1 MRAQVRLLRDLL
13 VTAGIG
19 FPAFSAL
26 AQPGTALPGGLGAP
40 SVAPAPGSSA
50 ENSAARLEQLRHAM
64 IDQALDAPVHISS
77 NAWLDESGRL
87 RHVSRFFSEV
97 RARAA
102 ADLIA
107 GSESAAQ
114 ARATASTAG
123 SEKYSKG
130 MPIAGESGVSRQSSP
145 AGQPSAP
152 VSVTDR
158 DTRALPRS
166 VYPSAPA
173 DSLPPVSDA
182 VECRPD
188 RTGLRRSAVVRFDL
202 VPVDGA
208 RGHSVLNLLQDLIQQ
223 AFSQQSGRSGL
234 AVAGLDLSGVDSY
247 SRLISSTGRQDAPY
261 RIEVRISSDRLD
273 AEPAGHGVAP
283 GQTYFA
289 LSLAGARRA
298 IAELERSP
306 VALMPDRRVDID
318 LSLVE
323 VSGERTLLRH
333 RLPVL
338 VPGAA
343 PSHNTP
349 VLPDST
355 IAAVTMAT
363 LAWWSEAVSLLRC
376 EPMLV
381 QAQPLAAGVL
391 AIPLGGAA
399 GIRVGDRWMIA
410 DRAKIPTRV
419 LEQGAVDR
427 IIMAEV
433 VAVGQHRSTLRLTAE
448 SAGSPVRPGLE
459 RGVPWFASP
468 L

>member
-1 MRAQVRLLRDLL
+1 MMALTRVLRDSL
-13 VTAGIG
+13 VAAGVAGSAI
-19 FPAFSAL
+19 SAL
-26 AQPGTALPGGLGAP
+26 AQTATALPVGVGGH
-40 SVAPAPGSSA
+40 SA
-50 ENSAARLEQLRHAM
+50 ESSAARLEQLRNAM

-102 ADLIA
+102 ADLIVSA
-107 GSESAAQ
+107 ESAAQ
-114 ARATASTAG
+114 ARATAAIAG
-123 SEKYSKG
+123 SETDGAKAPG
-130 MPIAGESGVSRQSSP
+130 AGRSGATQPSSVV
-145 AGQPSAP
+145 GQPSSP
-152 VSVTDR
+152 SPGSDR
-158 DTRALPRS
+158 AAGSPPLS
-166 VYPSAPA
+166 LQASAPA
-173 DSLPPVSDA
+173 DPLPPASDA
-182 VECRPD
+182 IECRAD
-188 RTGLRRSAVVRFDL
+188 RSGLRRSAVVRFER
-202 VPVDGA
+202 VPSDGS
-208 RGHSVLNLLQDLIQQ
+208 RGHSVLHHLQDLIQQ
-223 AFSQQSGRSGL
+223 ALGTQSGRGGL
-234 AVAGLDLSGVDSY
+234 TVAGLDLTGVDSY

-261 RIEVRISSDRLD
+261 RIDVRISSDRLD
-273 AEPAGHGVAP
+273 VEPAGHGVAP

-289 LSLAGARRA
+289 LSLAGARRTL
-298 IAELERSP
+298 AELERPS
-306 VALMPDRRVDID
+306 VALMPDRRVDIE

-333 RLPVL
+333 RFPVN

-349 VLPDST
+349 ALPDST
-355 IAAVTMAT
+355 IAAVTVAT

-376 EPMLV
+376 EPLLV
-381 QAQPLAAGVL
+381 QAHPMAAGVL
-391 AIPLGGAA
+391 AIPLGGAT

-410 DRAKIPTRV
+410 DRARIPARV

>member
-1 MRAQVRLLRDLL
+1 MNALTRVLRDLL
-13 VTAGIG
+13 VTAGFTG
-19 FPAFSAL
+19 SALSAL
-26 AQPGTALPGGLGAP
+26 AQTAPELPVGVGTP
-40 SVAPAPGSSA
+40 SVIPALGPGA
-50 ENSAARLEQLRHAM
+50 ESSAARLEQLRNAM
-64 IDQALDAPVHISS
+64 IDQALDAPVRISS

-102 ADLIA
+102 ADLIVS
-107 GSESAAQ
+107 SESASQ
-114 ARATASTAG
+114 ARATAAIAG
-123 SEKYSKG
+123 SETDGRKG
-130 MPIAGESGVSRQSSP
+130 LGAVQSDAARPSTLVGQSSSPGSAPERDASALLLSSQPPAP
-145 AGQPSAP
+145 AG
-152 VSVTDR
+152 
-158 DTRALPRS
+158 
-166 VYPSAPA
+166 
-173 DSLPPVSDA
+173 SLPVASDA
-182 VECRPD
+182 IDCRAD
-188 RTGLRRSAVVRFDL
+188 RSGLRRSAVVRFEL
-202 VPVDGA
+202 VPNDGS
-208 RGHSVLNLLQDLIQQ
+208 RGHFVLHHLQDLIQQ
-223 AFSQQSGRSGL
+223 AFGRQSGRGGL
-234 AVAGLDLSGVDSY
+234 TVAGLDLSGVDSY

-261 RIEVRISSDRLD
+261 RIDVRISSDRLD
-273 AEPAGHGVAP
+273 VEPAGHGVAS

-298 IAELERSP
+298 LAELERPS
-306 VALMPDRRVDID
+306 VSLMPDRRVDID

-333 RLPVL
+333 QLPVNI
-338 VPGAA
+338 PGAA
-343 PSHNTP
+343 PSHNSP

-355 IAAVTMAT
+355 IAAVTVAT
-363 LAWWSEAVSLLRC
+363 LAWWSEAVSVLRC

-381 QAQPLAAGVL
+381 QVQPLTAGVL
-391 AIPLGGAA
+391 AIPVGGAA

-410 DRAKIPTRV
+410 DRAKIPARV

>member
-1 MRAQVRLLRDLL
+1 LRDLL
-13 VTAGIG
+13 VAAGLGI
-19 FPAFSAL
+19 PAFPSL
-26 AQPGTALPGGLGAP
+26 AQVGTALPGEMGAP
-40 SVAPAPGSSA
+40 SVVPATVPSA
-50 ENSAARLEQLRHAM
+50 ESSAARLEQLRHAM

-102 ADLIA
+102 ADLITS
-107 GSESAAQ
+107 SESAAQ
-114 ARATASTAG
+114 ARATAATAG
-123 SEKYSKG
+123 SEKDGKE
-130 MPIAGESGVSRQSSP
+130 AAVAAKSGVVRQSSL

-152 VSVTDR
+152 GSGTDR
-158 DTRALPRS
+158 DASALSRPVHS
-166 VYPSAPA
+166 SAPA
-173 DSLPPVSDA
+173 DSLPPAPDA
-182 VECRPD
+182 LECRPD
-188 RTGLRRSAVVRFDL
+188 RSGLRRSAVVRFEL

-208 RGHSVLNLLQDLIQQ
+208 RGHSVLNHLQDLIQQ
-223 AFSQQSGRSGL
+223 AFSQHSGRSGL
-234 AVAGLDLSGVDSY
+234 TVTGLDLSGIDSY

-273 AEPAGHGVAP
+273 AEPAGYGVAP

-298 IAELERSP
+298 IAELERPP

-323 VSGERTLLRH
+323 VSGERTVLRH

-355 IAAVTMAT
+355 VAAVTMAT

-381 QAQPLAAGVL
+381 QAQPVGAGVL

>member
-1 MRAQVRLLRDLL
+1 MRLLRDLL
-13 VTAGIG
+13 VVSGVG
-19 FPAFSAL
+19 LSSLSAL
-26 AQPGTALPGGLGAP
+26 AQMPAASAGGAGSPG
-40 SVAPAPGSSA
+40 VAPPAGTGA
-50 ENSAARLEQLRHAM
+50 EDSAARLEQLRHAM

-107 GSESAAQ
+107 SSESAAQ
-114 ARATASTAG
+114 ARATAA
-123 SEKYSKG
+123 
-130 MPIAGESGVSRQSSP
+130 IAGGEPEGKGTSGAGQAGAARQSSLVD
-145 AGQPSAP
+145 QPSA
-152 VSVTDR
+152 SGSGSGR
-158 DTRALPRS
+158 DPGALTRTAQSPAS
-166 VYPSAPA
+166 ADPSSPA
-173 DSLPPVSDA
+173 ADA
-182 VECRPD
+182 FECRPD
-188 RTGLRRSAVVRFDL
+188 RSGLRRSAVVRFEL
-202 VPVDGA
+202 VPVDGS
-208 RGHSVLNLLQDLIQQ
+208 RGHSVLHHLQNLIQQ
-223 AFSQQSGRSGL
+223 AFGRQSGRGGL
-234 AVAGLDLSGVDSY
+234 TVAGLDQSGVDSY
-247 SRLISSTGRQDAPY
+247 SRLISATGRQDAPY
-261 RIEVRISSDRLD
+261 RIDVRISSDRLD
-273 AEPAGHGVAP
+273 LEPAGYGVAP
-283 GQTYFA
+283 GQTYLG

-298 IAELERSP
+298 IAELERPS
-306 VALMPDRRVDID
+306 VALMPDRRVDIE

-323 VSGERTLLRH
+323 VSGERVVLRH
-333 RLPVL
+333 RLPVT

-349 VLPDST
+349 ALPDST

-363 LAWWSEAVSLLRC
+363 VTWWSEAVSLLRC

-381 QAQPLAAGVL
+381 QAHPVAAGVL
-391 AIPLGGAA
+391 AIPLGGSA

-410 DRAKIPTRV
+410 DRAKIPARV
-419 LEQGAVDR
+419 LEQGSVDR

-433 VAVGQHRSTLRLTAE
+433 VAVGQHRSTLRLSAE